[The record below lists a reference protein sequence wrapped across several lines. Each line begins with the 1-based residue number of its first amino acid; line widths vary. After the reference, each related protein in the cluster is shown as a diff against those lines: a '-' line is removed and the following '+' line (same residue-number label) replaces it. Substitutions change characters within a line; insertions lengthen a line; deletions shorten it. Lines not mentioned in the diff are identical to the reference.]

1 MCRLDELKKQKE
13 VIYSIAEKHK
23 AIKLYVFGSCARK
36 EERKDSDIDFLADF
50 EEDVTYL
57 DIAGLFIDLSDY
69 FKCKVDV
76 IPMSALSDLKFA
88 SEVTKDMVL
97 L

>member
-1 MCRLDELKKQKE
+1 MCRLDELRKQKE
-13 VIYSIAEKHK
+13 TIYSIAEKYK
-23 AIKLYVFGSCARK
+23 AKKLYVFGSCARK
-36 EERKDSDIDFLADF
+36 EEKQDSDIDLLADF
-50 EEDVTYL
+50 EDDVTYL